1 MHLERPEQ
9 PVAGLSNL
17 HSDFSRTSLANAVV
31 GFVFAASGPLA
42 VILTVGTKGGL
53 GEQQIA
59 SWVFGAFFLNGLL
72 SIAISLVY
80 RQPLV
85 FFWTIPGTVLVGP
98 ALTHLAFPEVVGA
111 FLVTGA
117 LMLALALSGFVK
129 RSMQAI
135 PMPIVMGMVAGV
147 FLQFGLEWVRAFA
160 VDLRIA
166 LPMTLAF
173 LVLMRLPRIAATVP
187 PLIGAL
193 LVGVAAVLLTETSTP
208 VASGGAV
215 FAAPHLVAPVFSW
228 QAIAELVVP
237 LAITVLV
244 VQNGQGI
251 AVLTATGHRPPVN
264 SIAAACGVGSLISAF
279 VGTASTCLTGPVTAI
294 LSGSG
299 KPETQYTSAIVVGL
313 LALAFGLFAPMFT
326 RLLLAAPAVF
336 IATLA
341 GLAMLKVLQTAFTI
355 AFQGR
360 YGFGTLVTF
369 LITVTGMSIF
379 SIGAPF
385 WGLLFGYIASRLLE
399 PDDFKR
405 A

>member
-1 MHLERPEQ
+1 MYLERPEQ
-9 PVAGLSNL
+9 PIAGLSHL
-17 HSDFSRTSLANAVV
+17 RADLSRTSLANAVV

-42 VILTVGTKGGL
+42 VILAVGTKGGL
-53 GEQQIA
+53 AEQQIA
-59 SWVFGAFFLNGLL
+59 SWVFGAFFINGLL

-80 RQPLV
+80 RQPLG

-98 ALTHLAFPEVVGA
+98 ALTHLTFPEVVGA
-111 FLVTGA
+111 FVVTGA
-117 LMLALALSGFVK
+117 LMLALALSGFVR
-129 RSMQAI
+129 RSMEAI

-147 FLQFGLEWVRAFA
+147 FLQFGLDWVRAFA

-173 LVLMRLPRIAATVP
+173 LVLMRMPKIAATVP

-193 LVGVAAVLLTETSTP
+193 LVGVAAVLWTETFTP
-208 VASGGAV
+208 VASEGAM
-215 FAAPHLVAPVFSW
+215 FAAPHLVTPIFSW

-299 KPETQYTSAIVVGL
+299 KPETQYTSAIIVGL

-360 YGFGTLVTF
+360 YGFGTLITF

-385 WGLLFGYIASRLLE
+385 WGILFGYIASRLLE
-399 PDDFKR
+399 PDDFKT

>member
-1 MHLERPEQ
+1 MYLERPEQ
-9 PVAGLSNL
+9 PPAGLKSL
-17 HSDFSRTSLANAVV
+17 RADFTTTNFAAGVV

-42 VILTVGTKGGL
+42 VILTVGTQGNL

-72 SIAISLVY
+72 SIAMSLVY

-98 ALTHLAFPEVVGA
+98 ALTHVSFPEVVGA
-111 FLVTGA
+111 FLVTGL
-117 LMLALALSGFVK
+117 LMLALALSGFVR

-147 FLQFGLEWVRAFA
+147 FLQFGLDWVRAFS

-173 LVLMRLPRIAATVP
+173 LALMRLPKIAAVVP

-193 LVGVAAVLLTETSTP
+193 VVGILAVLWTGTLAP
-208 VASGGAV
+208 VATNGAII
-215 FAAPHLVAPVFSW
+215 AAPQLVTPVFSW
-228 QAIAELVVP
+228 QAIAELVLP

-251 AVLTATGHRPPVN
+251 AVLTASGHRPPMN
-264 SIAAACGVGSLISAF
+264 SIAAACGIGSMISAC
-279 VGTASTCLTGPVTAI
+279 VGTASTCLTGPVSAI
-294 LSGSG
+294 LAGSG
-299 KPETQYTSAIVVGL
+299 QRETQYAGAICVGL
-313 LALAFGLFAPMFT
+313 LALTFGLFAPIFT
-326 RLLLAAPAVF
+326 RLMLAAPPVF

-360 YGFGTLVTF
+360 CGFGTLVTF
-369 LITVTGMSIF
+369 LITVTGISIF

-385 WGLLFGYIASRLLE
+385 WGILFGYIVSRLLE
-399 PDDFKR
+399 PDDFKT

>member
-1 MHLERPEQ
+1 MYLERPEQ
-9 PVAGLSNL
+9 PPAGLQSL
-17 HSDFSRTSLANAVV
+17 RADLSSTSFANAVV

-42 VILTVGTKGGL
+42 VILAVGTRGGL
-53 GEQQIA
+53 AEHQIA

-72 SIAISLVY
+72 SIAVSLVY

-98 ALTHLAFPEVVGA
+98 ALTHLSFPEVVGA
-111 FLVTGA
+111 FIVTGV
-117 LMLALALSGFVK
+117 LMLALALSGFVRK
-129 RSMQAI
+129 SMEAI

-147 FLQFGLEWVRAFA
+147 FLQFGLDWVRAFA

-173 LVLMRLPRIAATVP
+173 LALMRLPRAAAVVP

-193 LVGVAAVLLTETSTP
+193 AVGVLAIFWTETFSP

-215 FAAPHLVAPVFSW
+215 FAAPHPVMPVFSW
-228 QAIAELVVP
+228 QAIAELVIP

-264 SIAAACGVGSLISAF
+264 GIAAACGLGSLAGAV
-279 VGTASTCLTGPVTAI
+279 VGAASTCLTGPVTAI

-299 KPETQYTSAIVVGL
+299 NRETQYTSAVIVGL
-313 LALAFGLFAPMFT
+313 LALAFGLLAPFFT
-326 RLLLAAPAVF
+326 RLLLAAPPVF

-360 YGFGTLVTF
+360 FGFGTLITF
-369 LITVTGMSIF
+369 LITVTGLSIF

-385 WGLLFGYIASRLLE
+385 WGILFGYLASRLIE
-399 PDDFKR
+399 PDDFKT